1 MLHLLLF
8 LVLAG
13 AASDSLPVGQVIPD
27 VKCAKDPS
35 QSYTLYLPSNY
46 ASDRAWPVILGF
58 DPGSRG
64 RNAVDRYQAAAE
76 KYGYIVAGS
85 NNSRNGSTET
95 GHAAAAMGNDVF
107 SRFNVDPKRI
117 YTAGMSGGARVA
129 FSVAFSSM
137 KIAGVFASSAGYPDA
152 KSRTTVPF
160 PVFATA
166 GTEDFN
172 HLEMR
177 QLDRDLTSPHYLAIF
192 QGPHVWLSSE
202 LALTGVEWMEIQAMK
217 SGIKP
222 RDEREIDAILAMRM
236 AAVDPTQVN
245 KDTFLALQAI
255 VTDFKGLSD
264 VSAISTR
271 AAELGRNKLV
281 REGLKK
287 DTEEDEREIQLLR
300 SIWSTE
306 GRLASPGERNDAL
319 SELRAQLRKL
329 SEQARKPDDSTER
342 RLARRTLSGLNAGG
356 HTTDADYLKII
367 REYRLAPQR
376 N

>member
-35 QSYTLYLPSNY
+35 QSYALYLPSNY
-46 ASDRAWPVILGF
+46 TSDRSWAVILGF
-58 DPGSRG
+58 DPGGRG

-95 GHAAAAMGNDVF
+95 GHAAAAMGNDLF

-192 QGPHVWLSSE
+192 QGPHVWLSNE

-217 SGIKP
+217 AGIKP

-255 VTDFKGLSD
+255 ATDFKGLRD

-306 GRLASPGERNDAL
+306 GRLASPGERADAL

>member
-13 AASDSLPVGQVIPD
+13 AASDSLPAGQVIPD

-35 QSYTLYLPSNY
+35 QSYALYLPSNY
-46 ASDRAWPVILGF
+46 TSDRAWPVILGF
-58 DPGSRG
+58 DPGGRG

-95 GHAAAAMGNDVF
+95 GQAAAAMGNDAF

-192 QGPHVWLSSE
+192 EGPHIWLSSE

-217 SGIKP
+217 AGIKP
-222 RDEREIDAILAMRM
+222 RDEREIDAILAKRM

-245 KDTFLALQAI
+245 RDTFLALHAI
-255 VTDFKGLSD
+255 ATDFKGLRD

>member
-1 MLHLLLF
+1 
-8 LVLAG
+8 
-13 AASDSLPVGQVIPD
+13 
-27 VKCAKDPS
+27 
-35 QSYTLYLPSNY
+35 
-46 ASDRAWPVILGF
+46 
-58 DPGSRG
+58 
-64 RNAVDRYQAAAE
+64 
-76 KYGYIVAGS
+76 
-85 NNSRNGSTET
+85 
-95 GHAAAAMGNDVF
+95 
-107 SRFNVDPKRI
+107 
-117 YTAGMSGGARVA
+117 
-129 FSVAFSSM
+129 
-137 KIAGVFASSAGYPDA
+137 
-152 KSRTTVPF
+152 
-160 PVFATA
+160 
-166 GTEDFN
+166 
-172 HLEMR
+172 MR

-192 QGPHVWLSSE
+192 QGPHVWLSNE

-217 SGIKP
+217 AGIKP

-255 VTDFKGLSD
+255 ATDFKGLRD

-306 GRLASPGERNDAL
+306 GRLASPGERADAL